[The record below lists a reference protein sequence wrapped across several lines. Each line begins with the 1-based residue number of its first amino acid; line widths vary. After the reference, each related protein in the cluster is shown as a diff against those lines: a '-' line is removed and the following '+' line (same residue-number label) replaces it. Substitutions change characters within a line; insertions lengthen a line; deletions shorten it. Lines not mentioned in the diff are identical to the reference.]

1 MQYVGLQRSISTA
14 EMEQCVGE
22 DFGRL
27 MPLFHQKGKAL
38 QAGAPFS
45 IYHKFD
51 VVRKK
56 GIYTA
61 ALPLTEIPTD
71 LESDMITGTPLP
83 CRSIPYCTKVL
94 IGILPMLGRQP
105 LCICEANSL
114 SLLKKHPQW
123 KCIGITLRTL
133 QNWN

>member
-27 MPLFHQKGKAL
+27 MPLFHQKWKAL

-61 ALPLTEIPTD
+61 ALPLTETPTD
-71 LESDMITGTPLP
+71 LESDMITGTPP
-83 CRSIPYCTKVL
+83 AMQVY
-94 IGILPMLGRQP
+94 
-105 LCICEANSL
+105 
-114 SLLKKHPQW
+114 SLLHQGPYRHIANAW
-123 KCIGITLRTL
+123 
-133 QNWN
+133 